1 MKDDKLKMYFML
13 FTDFWKFFK
22 KYSDVKDTEEYWET
36 VENESQRLRQ
46 KYGKT
51 SFVSKVLAE
60 IQLELERCKKEDER
74 HGDNE
79 KRHSGLSSD

>member
-1 MKDDKLKMYFML
+1 MKEEKLNMYFRL
-13 FTDFWKFFK
+13 FTDFWMFFK
-22 KYSDVKDTEEYWET
+22 KYSDVKDTEEYWEA

-60 IQLELERCKKEDER
+60 IQLELERCKKEDKR
-74 HGDNE
+74 YGDNE